1 MAFLPCPYLGAD
13 VELSE
18 ERERHVRNR
27 HPDLL
32 PTHRERM
39 IEAVADPDQVRRSAR
54 VGNAK
59 LFSKWHTDLRGGNY
73 VVVVVV
79 SDPGQ
84 KTPPWIIT
92 AYIARKLKE
101 GEIEWRK
108 S

>member
-1 MAFLPCPYLGAD
+1 MTLLPCPYLDTD

-18 ERERHVRNR
+18 DRERHIGSH

-32 PTHRERM
+32 PGCRGRM
-39 IEAVADPDQVRRSAR
+39 IETVADPDQVRRSTRA
-54 VGNAK
+54 GNAK
-59 LFSKWHTDLRGGNY
+59 LFSKWYADFRGGKY

-84 KTPPWIIT
+84 KTHPWIIT
-92 AYIARKLKE
+92 AYVARTLKE

-108 S
+108 G